1 MKGKKNLERAIVLGL
16 ILSTGLYSTAWAKL
30 SNQLWINT
38 DAETG
43 SEFKLDYSNRNWE
56 INNREEVD
64 QKHFDAGVLVTS
76 TNPNTGINYDFTFAW
91 NLNSLNINITKLAEG
106 SVMPNNNYYI
116 AGIMT
121 DGFDDEK
128 TANLI
133 LTTNEGIYIK
143 VNSENNFAAVGVWAQ
158 SDDSISLNSKNKNV
172 TVIVKK
178 TDGSNLSY
186 INGSNEEDRTLHAVY
201 GLNTSNDRD
210 AASYDPDDAS
220 YGSEIKITT
229 DNGSISVTAKNES
242 EALTNSHVYAAANDN
257 GHLILSAGQGAD
269 YDGTGSISLSAE
281 SKGNNNVYGLD
292 TWGGEENRLTAD
304 KIFISAEA
312 KSGNAYGVKVS
323 GGANENNFN
332 ADYNEIKG
340 VSESGNAYG
349 IWADGDSRV
358 DVTGKDNFISGI
370 VTGNQKN
377 GTGIMVDGSVV
388 SIEGNNNYINA
399 DVDTG
404 GNEVYLGNAKGLAI
418 DAKNASWVV
427 VKGNVSN
434 TFGGAVYANGTGTN
448 ILVEGKGNN
457 NSVVNNFYSAA
468 VIDDAGDIDTESN
481 EDTNKFYGKKFV
493 SALYAEDG
501 AHIDVTGENYI
512 GTYAD
517 SGNDK
522 MLERTVWAYSADDT
536 VGSSINITGASIIG
550 TDRYSTSP
558 NSADVAIAA
567 GTATD
572 LSKSDVKNFVNEEK
586 NGNAERSTVTF
597 KYDNFDS
604 GKSSSIN
611 GDILAAYAGLVDIST
626 DNSEAGINITG
637 NLLAGNNGILSVD
650 LGKGGVLT
658 GRADDYGNAGYV
670 DDGRVG
676 SDLNG
681 EQKTFYDP
689 AFSSTIF
696 SGGNVGLKMGA
707 GSRWNVTG
715 QSWITSIDTSNA
727 NGETQ
732 NERATIDLVNYYK
745 DETGKNNTNAHALT
759 VYDFNGDADF
769 IMNLDGNRANSDMLY
784 MKKANG
790 TYRINL
796 IDVVTT
802 DEINSD
808 HNGKSFSGLRFAT
821 VGKEDSDVTFLVG
834 SYDNGGAFNVEY
846 EVGTDEYGG
855 TETADENTVYNGGSI
870 NSGKPG
876 DSMVDGL
883 FGNNDAPVGSEPENE
898 NDASSMNLVAANNIM
913 LMSEEA
919 ATLDETV
926 DAANDATDY
935 KATNYKATNYK
946 AINHKIIARLG
957 EEISDTGKTI
967 LNMSRANYSNAI
979 YMDRLNKRLGEA
991 RYINSEEDE
1000 GMWVRIR
1007 HDRIGKEAAYR
1018 SQNTMYELG
1027 YDQKQE
1033 CDNGERRVGMAIDY
1047 MHGDTGYDQIAG
1059 KGEIDRYGLW
1069 LYDTWMGDKGHYADY
1084 VAKWGHLSNDF
1095 EVYTMNDKTKQVTGD
1110 YSNNVFSVS
1119 AEYGR
1124 KKDIGNDW
1132 YFEPQ
1137 VQAQLARVTGADY
1150 TTNQGTKVSVDGI
1163 NSLIGRAGF
1172 RLGKDFGEEKQ
1183 STVYIK
1189 ADVLHEFLGDQ
1200 DVRVLDKSS
1209 DNKWAGISYENEGTW
1224 YDVGF
1229 GFATQMSKNS
1239 YAFMDFEKSFGNDN
1253 DETYQ
1258 INVGMQW
1265 SF

>member
-1 MKGKKNLERAIVLGL
+1 MARKKNLERAIILGL
-16 ILSTGLYSTAWAKL
+16 ILSTGVYGSAWAEL
-30 SNQLWINT
+30 PRDMHFWHGESEYDT
-38 DAETG
+38 DTTIM
-43 SEFKLDYSNRNWE
+43 DYPEQNLE
-56 INNREEVD
+56 IVGASRDNE
-64 QKHFDAGVLVTS
+64 FDAAILVTS
-76 TNPNTGINYDFTFAW
+76 TRPDNGNTYNY
-91 NLNSLNINITKLAEG
+91 NVNYKLNSLNINITKLAEG
-106 SVMPNNNYYI
+106 IENTSDNYYI

-133 LTTNEGIYIK
+133 LTTNEGIDIK

-158 SDDSISLNSKNKNV
+158 SDDSISLNSKNGNV
-172 TVIVKK
+172 TVSVKK

-186 INGSNEEDRTLHAVY
+186 INGSNEEDRTLLAVY

-257 GHLILSAGQGAD
+257 GHLILSAGQGTG

-281 SKGNNNVYGLD
+281 SIGNNNVYGLD

-304 KIFISAEA
+304 KIFISAKAE
-312 KSGNAYGVKVS
+312 SGNAYGVKVS

-370 VTGNQKN
+370 VTGNKKN

-404 GNEVYLGNAKGLAI
+404 GNEVYLGNAEGLAI

-468 VIDDAGDIDTESN
+468 VIDDAGDLDKDTSG
-481 EDTNKFYGKKFV
+481 KFTDKDVY

-522 MLERTVWAYSADDT
+522 MLERTVWAYSAEDT
-536 VGSSINITGASIIG
+536 VASSINITGASVIG
-550 TDRYSTSP
+550 TDRYDLSP

-567 GTATD
+567 GTATNLD
-572 LSKSDVKNFVNEEK
+572 KNQVDKFVENP
-586 NGNAERSTVTF
+586 NAERSTVTF

-650 LGKGGVLT
+650 LGKGGVLM

-670 DDGRVG
+670 DDGRVV

-808 HNGKSFSGLRFAT
+808 HNGKYFSGLRFAT
-821 VGKEDSDVTFLVG
+821 VGNENSDVTFLVG

-846 EVGTDEYGG
+846 KVGTDKYGG

-883 FGNNDAPVGSEPENE
+883 FGNNDAPVGSEPENV
-898 NDASSMNLVAANNIM
+898 NDVSSMNLVAANNIM

-926 DAANDATDY
+926 DAANDTNDYNAT
-935 KATNYKATNYK
+935 
-946 AINHKIIARLG
+946 NHKIIARLG

-1007 HDRIGKEAAYR
+1007 HDRIGKDDAYR

-1095 EVYTMNDKTKQVTGD
+1095 EVYTMQNGDKVTGD

-1224 YDVGF
+1224 YDVDF

>member
-38 DAETG
+38 DAKTG
-43 SEFKLDYSNRNWE
+43 SEFKLDYPNRNWE

-64 QKHFDAGVLVTS
+64 QKHFEAGVLVTS
-76 TNPNTGINYDFTFAW
+76 TNPNSGINYNFTFTW

-106 SVMPNNNYYI
+106 IENTSDNYYI

-121 DGFDDEK
+121 DGFDKDK

-133 LTTNEGIYIK
+133 LTTNNDINVN
-143 VNSENNFAAVGVWAQ
+143 VNSQNNYSAVGVWAQ
-158 SDDSISLNSKNKNV
+158 SNDSIKLTSSTGDVTIDVNK
-172 TVIVKK
+172 TKG
-178 TDGSNLSY
+178 DNLSY
-186 INGSNEEDRTLHAVY
+186 INGGYPNITQTEDRKLHAVY
-201 GLNTSNDRD
+201 GLNASSNPQN
-210 AASYDPDDAS
+210 S
-220 YGSEIKITT
+220 SEQGGAIEVIT
-229 DNGSISVTAKNES
+229 DNGSISVTAENKS

-257 GHLILSAGQGAD
+257 GHLILSAGQGTG

-281 SKGNNNVYGLD
+281 SIGNNNVYGLD

-358 DVTGKDNFISGI
+358 DVTGKDNFISGSGI
-370 VTGNQKN
+370 GTGNQKN

-404 GNEVYLGNAKGLAI
+404 GNEVYLGNAEGLAI

-597 KYDNFDS
+597 KYDNFDD
-604 GKSSSIN
+604 GKSSSIS
-611 GDILAAYAGLVDIST
+611 GDILSAYAGLVDIST

-732 NERATIDLVNYYK
+732 NERATIDLVYYYK

-784 MKKANG
+784 MKKAIG

-802 DEINSD
+802 DEINRD
-808 HNGKSFSGLRFAT
+808 HNGKYFSGLRFAT
-821 VGKEDSDVTFLVG
+821 VGNKDSNVTFLVG

-883 FGNNDAPVGSEPENE
+883 FGNNVGPVGSEPENE
-898 NDASSMNLVAANNIM
+898 NDASSMNLVAANDII
-913 LMSEEA
+913 LMNEDA
-919 ATLDETV
+919 VMLDETAT
-926 DAANDATDY
+926 AANDDTDY
-935 KATNYKATNYK
+935 NAT
-946 AINHKIIARLG
+946 NHKIIARAG

-1000 GMWVRIR
+1000 GMWIRIR
-1007 HDRIGKEAAYR
+1007 HDRIGKDDAYR

-1209 DNKWAGISYENEGTW
+1209 DNKWAGINYENEGTW